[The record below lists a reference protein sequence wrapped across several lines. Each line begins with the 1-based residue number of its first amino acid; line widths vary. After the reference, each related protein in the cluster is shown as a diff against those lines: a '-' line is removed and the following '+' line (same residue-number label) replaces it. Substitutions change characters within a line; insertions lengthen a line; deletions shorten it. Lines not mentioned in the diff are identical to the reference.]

1 MWQRRPK
8 KSGDS
13 VRAQP
18 TTLRVAVVL
27 SSLEQYTN
35 LLITFPSIML
45 LSRLLTPAQVG
56 VYSVAVTFVNLVH
69 MLRDFGTSE
78 YIVQAD
84 RLDTGKPQTAFT
96 ITWIIAWTLAA
107 GLFFASPLIAAF
119 FREPGLTDVLRILS
133 ITYVLLPIGSTTSSM
148 LVRELQFGIRYKIN
162 ASQILVQNAATIIL
176 AWYGFGYFSPAWGA
190 VAGMLTTVAGCLYW
204 GRRYRIRG
212 VGLAHWREVGDF
224 GLKKTVGSIMNRLGE
239 AAPDFV
245 IGRMLGFSAVGMYSR
260 GFGLVRLFRDN
271 VSAAIG
277 TVAYSAL
284 SQRHRDGTGAA
295 ELYLRSITFITG
307 LGWPFLGFASL
318 MAFPIIRIFFGD
330 QWDMA
335 VPILHLLSIQVAISL
350 VVMHYQD
357 LLTAIGRVGTATA
370 WVTIWQALTV
380 VTLLV
385 SATYGLVAIAAAL
398 IPTTFVLV
406 GLVMFG
412 IARETGIGMRAY
424 LRALAPSALLA
435 LTTLAPAAVCRMVY
449 PPADDAVWG
458 PILCAGAAAL
468 VGAVVGGLWTR
479 HPLWLEIVQAYRRR
493 RPRRETASA

>member
-1 MWQRRPK
+1 MWRRRRK
-8 KSGDS
+8 LRGDS
-13 VRAQP
+13 VPAQP
-18 TTLRVAVVL
+18 TTLRMAVVL
-27 SSLEQYTN
+27 SSLQQYTD
-35 LLITFPSIML
+35 LMVTFPSIMI
-45 LSRLLTPAQVG
+45 LSRLLTPAQIG

-96 ITWIIAWTLAA
+96 ITWIIAWALAA
-107 GLFFASPLIAAF
+107 ALFFASPLIAAF
-119 FREPGLTDVLRILS
+119 FREPDLTQVLRILS
-133 ITYVLLPIGSTTSSM
+133 ITYLLLPIGSTTGSM
-148 LVRELQFGIRYKIN
+148 LVRDLQFGIRYKIN
-162 ASQILVQNAATIIL
+162 TSQLVVQNAVTIVL

-204 GRRYRIRG
+204 GRHYRIRG
-212 VGLAHWREVGDF
+212 LGLAHWREVGDF
-224 GLKKTVGSIMNRLGE
+224 GVKKTVGSIMNRLGDS
-239 AAPDFV
+239 APDFV
-245 IGRMLGFSAVGMYSR
+245 IGRMLGFSAVGMFSR

-284 SQRHRDGTGAA
+284 SQRHREGRSAA

-335 VPILHLLSIQVAISL
+335 VPILRLLAIQVAISL

-370 WVTIWQALTV
+370 WVTIWQMLTV
-380 VTLLV
+380 ATLLIAA
-385 SATYGLVAIAAAL
+385 SYGLVAIAAAL
-398 IPTTFVLV
+398 IPTTVVLV
-406 GLVMFG
+406 GLVVIG
-412 IARETGIGMRAY
+412 IARETGIGLRAY
-424 LRALAPSALLA
+424 LHALAPSALLA
-435 LTTLAPAAVCRMVY
+435 LTTLVPVAGCRLVY
-449 PPADDAVWG
+449 PPAADALWG

-468 VGAVVGGLWTR
+468 AGAVIGGLWTR
-479 HPLWLEIVQAYRRR
+479 HPLWLEIVQAYRHR
-493 RPRRETASA
+493 RPRRENASA